1 MEKTLGEGAFG
12 KVKLATHI
20 LTNQKVAI
28 KCLEKSSINKSVGTA
43 ERVLREI
50 VLLSHLN
57 HPNICKLLQVID
69 TPLTIYLVMEH
80 QAGGELFEYLVKSK
94 RLTEDVARFLFRQM
108 LSAIQ
113 YCHSHGVVHRDLK
126 PENGEE

>member
-1 MEKTLGEGAFG
+1 MY
-12 KVKLATHI
+12 
-20 LTNQKVAI
+20 LT
-28 KCLEKSSINKSVGTA
+28 SPSV
-43 ERVLREI
+43 VEI

-69 TPLTIYLVMEH
+69 TPQTIYLVMEH
-80 QAGGELFEYLVKSK
+80 QAGGELFDYLIKSK
-94 RLTEDVARFLFRQM
+94 KLSENVARYFFRQM

-126 PENGEE
+126 PENGE